1 MQRGLI
7 KVNTAVYFGKW
18 QGLICQGDISVA
30 AGVKITGG
38 DKLLTKLKK
47 LQKLG
52 KHRVTAGFYKE
63 AKYPDGTPVATVAAA
78 NNFGTVENG
87 GFIPPRP
94 FFSDAI
100 AENKDKWV
108 EDFAKALKATDMDIV
123 KSMKLVGEEMKAD
136 IVEKIDKNDYEAKK
150 YPELAQNSEPL
161 KDTTHM
167 MRSIN
172 YKVE

>member
-1 MQRGLI
+1 
-7 KVNTAVYFGKW
+7 
-18 QGLICQGDISVA
+18 
-30 AGVKITGG
+30 
-38 DKLLTKLKK
+38 
-47 LQKLG
+47 
-52 KHRVTAGFYKE
+52 
-63 AKYPDGTPVATVAAA
+63 
-78 NNFGTVENG
+78 
-87 GFIPPRP
+87 
-94 FFSDAI
+94 
-100 AENKDKWV
+100 
-108 EDFAKALKATDMDIV
+108 MDIV

>member
-1 MQRGLI
+1 M
-7 KVNTAVYFGKW
+7 
-18 QGLICQGDISVA
+18 A

-94 FFSDAI
+94 FFPMLLRRIKTNGLRIS
-100 AENKDKWV
+100 
-108 EDFAKALKATDMDIV
+108 
-123 KSMKLVGEEMKAD
+123 
-136 IVEKIDKNDYEAKK
+136 
-150 YPELAQNSEPL
+150 PR
-161 KDTTHM
+161 H
-167 MRSIN
+167 
-172 YKVE
+172 

>member
-1 MQRGLI
+1 M
-7 KVNTAVYFGKW
+7 
-18 QGLICQGDISVA
+18 A

-94 FFSDAI
+94 FFSDVI

-108 EDFAKALKATDMDIV
+108 ENFAKALQSGADEEKA
-123 KSMKLVGEEMKAD
+123 MKLVGEEMRAD
-136 IVEKIDKNDYEAKK
+136 IIEKIDKGSYKPNAPSTQHYKATAKGSHN
-150 YPELAQNSEPL
+150 QEPL
-161 KDTTHM
+161 KDTLHM
-167 MRSIN
+167 MRSVD